1 MAAFFF
7 VQHTEQIAWPFFFC
21 FICTS
26 LVFVRYLFEVNMC
39 DIWAWHS
46 VNRQAIIG
54 TGLSAVCLMP
64 AYCESLPETGAV
76 NIPIDPEAGGPT
88 MM

>member
-1 MAAFFF
+1 MDIFFVLF
-7 VQHTEQIAWPFFFC
+7 VQHTEQIAWPFFC

-26 LVFVRYLFEVNMC
+26 LVFVRYLFEMNMC

-46 VNRQAIIG
+46 VNRQAITG

-64 AYCESLPETGAV
+64 CLL
-76 NIPIDPEAGGPT
+76 
-88 MM
+88 

>member
-1 MAAFFF
+1 M
-7 VQHTEQIAWPFFFC
+7 PFHFSSVLKMWQLSSLFSTLSKLLGRFC
-21 FICTS
+21 FICAS
-26 LVFVRYLFEVNMC
+26 LLFVWYLFEVNMC

-64 AYCESLPETGAV
+64 CLL
-76 NIPIDPEAGGPT
+76 
-88 MM
+88 

>member
-1 MAAFFF
+1 MWQLSSLFSI
-7 VQHTEQIAWPFFFC
+7 QSKLLWLFC

-26 LVFVRYLFEVNMC
+26 LVFLSYLFEVNVC

-64 AYCESLPETGAV
+64 CLL
-76 NIPIDPEAGGPT
+76 
-88 MM
+88 